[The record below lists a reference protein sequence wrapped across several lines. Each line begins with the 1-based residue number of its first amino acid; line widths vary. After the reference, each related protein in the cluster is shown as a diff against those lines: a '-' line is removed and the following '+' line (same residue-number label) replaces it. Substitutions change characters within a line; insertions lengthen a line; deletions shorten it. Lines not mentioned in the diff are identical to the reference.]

1 MLKLYEKKHNEYCK
15 ASIIICI
22 TLLRI
27 IFAAIIMGFAIAL
40 SVYQVQVSY
49 TRERQ
54 ATIIARNILIGG
66 TMAFYGVLILP
77 WYQLRDKKYDT
88 SDYDFC
94 CRVFCI
100 APECIKESWEIKLRK
115 RLEGVE
121 KELKSP
127 YRLALSFADRETKL

>member
-27 IFAAIIMGFAIAL
+27 IFATIIMGFAIAL
-40 SVYQVQVSY
+40 SVYQVQISY

-54 ATIIARNILIGG
+54 ATIIARNILTGG
-66 TMAFYGVLILP
+66 TMAFYGILILP